1 MTNTEKGLTIHK
13 YWDLASC
20 RACGIKGQCT
30 LSENRRITRWEHE
43 GVIDAMQRRMDLA
56 PYSMRAR
63 RRIVEHPFGTIK
75 SWMGST
81 HFLTR
86 RLRNVRTEVSLHVLA
101 YNLKRMIAILGTKP
115 LMAAMQA

>member
-1 MTNTEKGLTIHK
+1 M
-13 YWDLASC
+13 
-20 RACGIKGQCT
+20 
-30 LSENRRITRWEHE
+30 
-43 GVIDAMQRRMDLA
+43 IDAMQRRMDLA

-75 SWMGST
+75 AWMGST
-81 HFLTR
+81 HFLTK
-86 RLRNVRTEVSLHVLA
+86 RLKNVRTETSLHVLA